1 MYLLNWPTGQFQ
13 CKAIHTIEIKALKR
27 YPKIDSIWGLIQLAW
42 QWHSK
47 FENSWIFMITVLMR
61 FESGMKKRKLPYL
74 EYIYKSYLEAI
85 LMDQRP
91 ILDIWSFIVKSNFRY
106 SNLIIGDPFRVKL
119 LFCMMNV
126 QRTVTFY
133 LS

>member
-1 MYLLNWPTGQFQ
+1 
-13 CKAIHTIEIKALKR
+13 
-27 YPKIDSIWGLIQLAW
+27 
-42 QWHSK
+42 
-47 FENSWIFMITVLMR
+47 MR

-85 LMDQRP
+85 LMDQRA
-91 ILDIWSFIVKSNFRY
+91 ILDVLSFIFKSNFRY
-106 SNLIIGDPFRVKL
+106 SNLIIGDPFQVKL